1 MHIKNKEP
9 GLGKETP
16 NLGVERGMYKG
27 SLGPLVVWE
36 SKEYF
41 TKYDGH
47 MSQGYRSQ
55 LWGCPVAKSRTS
67 WEPK

>member
-27 SLGPLVVWE
+27 SLGPLVV
-36 SKEYF
+36 
-41 TKYDGH
+41 
-47 MSQGYRSQ
+47 
-55 LWGCPVAKSRTS
+55 
-67 WEPK
+67 